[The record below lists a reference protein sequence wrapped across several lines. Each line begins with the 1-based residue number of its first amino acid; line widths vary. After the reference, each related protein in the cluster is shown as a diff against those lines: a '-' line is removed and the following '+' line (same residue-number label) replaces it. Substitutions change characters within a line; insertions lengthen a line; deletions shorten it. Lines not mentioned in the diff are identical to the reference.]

1 MIGLLFR
8 VDERIG
14 LNNESSNEKACVYTA
29 QHKSVNHMNHPDG
42 LFWTFLDSMFF
53 SLVLLYVGVKEG
65 IGLWSHV
72 SVRV

>member
-8 VDERIG
+8 VDEQIG

-42 LFWTFLDSMFF
+42 LFWILCFF
-53 SLVLLYVGVKEG
+53 HWFFYMWV
-65 IGLWSHV
+65 
-72 SVRV
+72 